1 MVYIQLEHR
10 ALLALC
16 YLSAETDLVVL
27 TFQLLLDCETV
38 TFFFLVF
45 LFLFFRLFFLSY
57 FIVSFVFFRRIFWF
71 SPQSHSLS
79 PLPPHLLQTRE
90 NDHFVPLQTICS
102 NIPRSWLKEK
112 VRAALWSER
121 LCTDWRFSIMES
133 LAVILNCRWQV
144 KRLKVSFNSV
154 WKENIVFSAKKKKQ

>member
-38 TFFFLVF
+38 TFFFLS
-45 LFLFFRLFFLSY
+45 FFFPFVYFFYRILLFLSY
-57 FIVSFVFFRRIFWF
+57 FLDVFFD
-71 SPQSHSLS
+71 SLPSLTHSHT
-79 PLPPHLLQTRE
+79 PTPPPPPAATHLLQTRE
-90 NDHFVPLQTICS
+90 NDRFVPLQTICS
-102 NIPRSWLKEK
+102 NIPRSWLKQK

-121 LCTDWRFSIMES
+121 LCTD
-133 LAVILNCRWQV
+133 
-144 KRLKVSFNSV
+144 
-154 WKENIVFSAKKKKQ
+154 